1 MNAKN
6 SMLSIMILIFVGCGG
21 DGKSATIKKT
31 DSSNK
36 NLAADS
42 LKNLFTKRGGLF
54 SIVLSG
60 SMHGQLDPC
69 G

>member
-1 MNAKN
+1 MKYLIKFISILVIVNMNFWSCSEA
-6 SMLSIMILIFVGCGG
+6 
-21 DGKSATIKKT
+21 SANG
-31 DSSNK
+31 S
-36 NLAADS
+36 
-42 LKNLFTKRGGLF
+42 F

>member
-1 MNAKN
+1 
-6 SMLSIMILIFVGCGG
+6 MLNLEEDSHMKLFLKFTSLAFIATFNFWSCSEA
-21 DGKSATIKKT
+21 SANG
-31 DSSNK
+31 S
-36 NLAADS
+36 
-42 LKNLFTKRGGLF
+42 F

>member
-1 MNAKN
+1 
-6 SMLSIMILIFVGCGG
+6 ML
-21 DGKSATIKKT
+21 
-31 DSSNK
+31 
-36 NLAADS
+36 NLAAVS
-42 LKNLFTKRGGLF
+42 LMKLFIKFTFLVFIATFNFWSCSEASANGSF

>member
-1 MNAKN
+1 
-6 SMLSIMILIFVGCGG
+6 ML
-21 DGKSATIKKT
+21 
-31 DSSNK
+31 
-36 NLAADS
+36 NLAGDS
-42 LKNLFTKRGGLF
+42 HMKLFLKFTSLVFIATFNFWSCSEASANGSF